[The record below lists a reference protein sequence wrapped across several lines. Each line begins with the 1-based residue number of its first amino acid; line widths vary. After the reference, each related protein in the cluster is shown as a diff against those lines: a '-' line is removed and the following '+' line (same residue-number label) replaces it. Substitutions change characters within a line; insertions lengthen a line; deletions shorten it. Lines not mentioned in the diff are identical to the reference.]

1 MKWRLKNVD
10 DFYGKINIFSSKQH
24 FYIFK
29 EFKKLS
35 TKERDRSHTVWKN
48 KKLSLTLKIFRQIN
62 SLVTYLV
69 KPLLSRN
76 FAKKVCERELR
87 T

>member
-48 KKLSLTLKIFRQIN
+48 KKLSLTLFWRKFRESIIYN
-62 SLVTYLV
+62 KEITI
-69 KPLLSRN
+69 
-76 FAKKVCERELR
+76 
-87 T
+87 

>member
-35 TKERDRSHTVWKN
+35 TKERDRSHTVWKSTIIKRN
-48 KKLSLTLKIFRQIN
+48 HDFYGKINIFSSNQHF
-62 SLVTYLV
+62 Y
-69 KPLLSRN
+69 
-76 FAKKVCERELR
+76 
-87 T
+87 